1 MHARIGGILAT
12 LAVCLAPALAF
23 AQVIPPSEQPGRA
36 RERFVE
42 PPPPQAQ
49 PGGPTVVLPS
59 TEAPA
64 GAAQIVVTIR
74 DVCVRGSTIYGKNDF
89 APLYAD
95 LVGRSVPLQA
105 IYDLAKK
112 ITAKYGNDG
121 YSLSRA
127 IVPPQEFSP
136 KGAVPCLQIVE
147 GYVERVEWPA
157 SVTAYRDFFTHYA
170 AMITAQRPVNVKTI
184 ERYMLLAGD
193 LPGLKFSA
201 SLKPSP
207 RATGASVLVVEVAEK
222 RFDALGRIDNRGTE
236 ARGPVQYQVSGNIN
250 NVLRMHESLN
260 LTYAAA
266 TQNEELQYYAAGYR
280 QVLTAEG
287 LWWFVNASHGPSR
300 PGTQELVVL
309 DYKTLSTIVESGI
322 AAPVI
327 RSREANLTLSGLVFA
342 SESTSD
348 MLEGLFQTV
357 DRLRGIRLKA
367 DADFADRLL
376 AINQIN
382 VILSQGIDGLGST
395 GNDNPMPSRPGKVDF
410 TKIELTLSRTQPLPA
425 RFSAFGSV
433 YGQYAGTSLLSPE
446 QCGYGGR
453 YYGRAYDPSELLGDH
468 CVAAIGELRYDVPG
482 LPEPVGQLQFYGFGD
497 WGKRWLRDPAPGSE
511 PELSAASA
519 GGGVRAA
526 WLTNAFVD
534 LSVAKAVAGPRD
546 DTRFFFTVTGRY

>member
-1 MHARIGGILAT
+1 MHAGRAGILAI
-12 LAVCLAPALAF
+12 LAVCLAPTIVG
-23 AQVIPPSEQPGRA
+23 AQVIPPSEQPGRE
-36 RERFVE
+36 RERFIE
-42 PPPPQAQ
+42 PAPPRAQ
-49 PGGPTVVLPS
+49 PGGPSVVLPS

-64 GAAQIVVTIR
+64 GAATIKVGIR
-74 DVCVRGSTIYGKNDF
+74 DICIRGSTIYTREQL

-95 LVGRSVPLQA
+95 LVGRDVPLQA

-112 ITAKYGNDG
+112 ITAKYGEDG

-127 IVPPQEFSP
+127 VVPPQEFSP
-136 KGAVPCLQIVE
+136 RGAVPCLQVVE
-147 GYVERVEWPA
+147 GYIDRVEWPEA
-157 SVTAYRDFFTHYA
+157 VKRYRDFFTHYA

-207 RATGASVLVVEVAEK
+207 RGTGASVLVVEVAEK
-222 RFDALGRIDNRGTE
+222 RFDVLGRIDNRGTK
-236 ARGPVQYQVSGNIN
+236 ARGPVQYMVTGNVN
-250 NVLRMHESLN
+250 NALRLHESFN

-266 TQNEELQYYAAGYR
+266 TENKELQYYAASYR

-300 PGTQELVVL
+300 PGTQELVLL
-309 DYKTLSTIVESGI
+309 DYKTISTVFESGL

-327 RSREANLTLSGLVFA
+327 RSREANLTLTGLIFA
-342 SESTSD
+342 SENHSD
-348 MLEGLFQTV
+348 VFGDAFNV
-357 DRLRGIRLKA
+357 DRLRGVRLKA
-367 DADFADRLL
+367 DADFADKLL
-376 AINQIN
+376 GINQIN
-382 VILSQGIDGLGST
+382 VTLSRGIDGLGST
-395 GNDNPMPSRPGKVDF
+395 GNDNPMPSRVAGRVDF
-410 TKIELTLSRTQPLPA
+410 TKIEATLSRTQPLPA

-433 YGQYAGTSLLSPE
+433 YGQYAGTPLLAPE

-468 CVAAIGELRYDVPG
+468 CFAAVGEIRYDVGG
-482 LPEPVGQLQFYGFGD
+482 LPEPIGQLQFYGFSD
-497 WGKRWLRDPAPGSE
+497 WGKVWLREAAPGTP
-511 PELSAASA
+511 PELSGGSA

-526 WLTNAFVD
+526 WLTHAMVD